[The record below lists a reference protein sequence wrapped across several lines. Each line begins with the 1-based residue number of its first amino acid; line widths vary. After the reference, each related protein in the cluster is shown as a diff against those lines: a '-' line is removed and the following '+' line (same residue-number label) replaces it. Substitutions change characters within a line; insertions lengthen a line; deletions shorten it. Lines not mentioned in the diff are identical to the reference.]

1 MMAPISAVVVIRMK
15 CCVWMNSSRA
25 TMKKLAAQRLIS
37 PLSAAPA
44 PALIAP
50 MMAVV
55 LRPPMADTNTSRPSE
70 PSISRR
76 TSWRKDIRLRRP
88 FNSSRMPITVIAGT
102 GRARKH
108 LAAPRAAQQFSLPG
122 QFGAASHLSAA

>member
-1 MMAPISAVVVIRMK
+1 VNDGADLGGGGDQDEVLRLDEQQQRDDEK
-15 CCVWMNSSRA
+15 SRGPEA
-25 TMKKLAAQRLIS
+25 DLA
-37 PLSAAPA
+37 LSAAPA

-88 FNSSRMPITVIAGT
+88 FDSSRMPIAVT
-102 GRARKH
+102 GLARKH
-108 LAAPRAAQQFSLPG
+108 LAAPCAAQQFSLPR